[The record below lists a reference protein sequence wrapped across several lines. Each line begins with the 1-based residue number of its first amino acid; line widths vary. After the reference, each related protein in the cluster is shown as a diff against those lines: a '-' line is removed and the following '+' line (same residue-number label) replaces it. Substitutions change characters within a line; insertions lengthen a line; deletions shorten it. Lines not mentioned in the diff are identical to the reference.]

1 MGPIRRSVTS
11 LAVVAIISAA
21 CGEAERSGSSDTTG
35 GRGQETRPTAI
46 GDPCAPLSTSISLVA
61 FESETGQPPSFNRQC
76 IAVPAAEP
84 FTVKLR
90 NKDFLEHN
98 FSVFSDEDLSELL
111 FRGDRFRGPGETL
124 EYEVPAIDEPG
135 TYTFVCDVHLTLMRG
150 TLEVH

>member
-1 MGPIRRSVTS
+1 MRPIRRSVTS
-11 LAVVAIISAA
+11 LAVTAIIGAA
-21 CGEAERSGSSDTTG
+21 CGDGQRLGSNDTTG
-35 GRGQETRPTAI
+35 GPDQRTRPTEVA
-46 GDPCAPLSTSISLVA
+46 DPCAPPSTSITLVA
-61 FESETGQPPSFNRQC
+61 LESETGQPPSYNRQC

-98 FSVFSDEDLSELL
+98 FSVFSDEDLSELM

>member
-1 MGPIRRSVTS
+1 MGPLRRSVTS
-11 LAVVAIISAA
+11 IAVVAIIGAA
-21 CGEAERSGSSDTTG
+21 CGDGQPSGSNDTTG
-35 GRGQETRPTAI
+35 GPGHGTRSTAVA
-46 GDPCAPLSTSISLVA
+46 DPCAPPSTSIRLVA
-61 FESETGQPPSFNRQC
+61 LESETGQPPSFNRDC

-84 FTVKLR
+84 FTVRLR

-111 FRGDRFRGPGETL
+111 FRGDRFRGPGEAL
-124 EYEVPAIDEPG
+124 EYQVPAIDEPG